1 MHCASHRLN
10 LVINDQNEVIEIRN
24 AVGVIK
30 TIIVYFRESS
40 LRRQLVTHIPLLCE
54 TRWSEKYKSIRL
66 FYEHFQEIFIK
77 LEELAV
83 ERNQSS
89 ESRQRAYQLIHSIA
103 NSSFLIC
110 LTIIAK
116 YSAMLEP
123 IAKSFQAI
131 NTDFFGARNQ
141 IISLTS
147 VISMHRENAEVVFR
161 EDIFAKVD
169 EMSKELHLEL
179 SIPRTVARQCYGT
192 NTGMRTTN
200 AQEYFQQAIFIPYLD
215 SILTSLRLRFDDSE
229 FIPSSLLT
237 LHPIR
242 AVALTR
248 ENFKVEVARLD
259 NIYKLDNFFVGA
271 LTWYDMWKHSN
282 EAKNIEADLTL
293 EELVI
298 NHCSF
303 YPAIRHALLIALTL
317 PSTTCTVER
326 SFSTLRRV
334 KTWLRATMGE
344 SRTSGLCMV
353 SVHRKKIQ
361 STVDEFIKQVTDKF
375 ALQPRRLQFLFSDDT

>member
-1 MHCASHRLN
+1 
-10 LVINDQNEVIEIRN
+10 
-24 AVGVIK
+24 
-30 TIIVYFRESS
+30 
-40 LRRQLVTHIPLLCE
+40 
-54 TRWSEKYKSIRL
+54 
-66 FYEHFQEIFIK
+66 
-77 LEELAV
+77 
-83 ERNQSS
+83 
-89 ESRQRAYQLIHSIA
+89 
-103 NSSFLIC
+103 
-110 LTIIAK
+110 
-116 YSAMLEP
+116 
-123 IAKSFQAI
+123 
-131 NTDFFGARNQ
+131 
-141 IISLTS
+141 
-147 VISMHRENAEVVFR
+147 MHRENAEVVFR

-179 SIPRTVARQCYGT
+179 SIPRTVARQCYRT

-200 AQEYFQQAIFIPYLD
+200 AQEYFRQAIFIPYLD

-259 NIYKLDNFFVGA
+259 NIYKLDNFFVEA

-298 NHCSF
+298 NHCSS

-361 STVDEFIKQVTDKF
+361 SNMDEFNKQVTDKL

>member
-1 MHCASHRLN
+1 M
-10 LVINDQNEVIEIRN
+10 
-24 AVGVIK
+24 
-30 TIIVYFRESS
+30 
-40 LRRQLVTHIPLLCE
+40 
-54 TRWSEKYKSIRL
+54 
-66 FYEHFQEIFIK
+66 FYEHFHEIFIK

-116 YSAMLEP
+116 YSAMFEP

-141 IISLTS
+141 IISLML

-161 EDIFAKVD
+161 EDIFVKVD

-179 SIPRTVARQCYGT
+179 SIPRTIARQCYRT

-200 AQEYFQQAIFIPYLD
+200 AQEYFRQAIFIPYLD

-248 ENFKVEVARLD
+248 ENFKVEVARFD
-259 NIYKLDNFFVGA
+259 IIYKLDNFFVEA

-303 YPAIRHALLIALTL
+303 YPAIRHALLKALTL
-317 PSTTCTVER
+317 PSATCTVER

-361 STVDEFIKQVTDKF
+361 SNMDEFIKQVTDKF
-375 ALQPRRLQFLFSDDT
+375 ALQSRRLQFLFSDDT